1 VQDYR
6 EEQKGIKDGA
16 GGSKFVEGDYHCPG
30 TALELLTATER
41 YDAAKGNIS
50 ESAWREDLAK
60 RWDFIL
66 HVKDVK
72 PNGKIRLSCPA
83 IGPSA
88 SVTCGFRETHEKAFR
103 GTRKPNA
110 VLKKNMP
117 KRMEDLPVCC
127 QDSITIDPN
136 DHLREQQALRYGSD
150 KWVST
155 YRADRNTI
163 ESLNNSLKSDFR
175 IDATAERRMRGLA
188 ANQYVLAFKATALN
202 YRRIS
207 DYARNQL
214 KMAEL
219 ANRRA
224 TVTPIRP
231 GIAVDVPKA
240 TTPANKKEKKVR
252 SRDRHGWSNYRRNPK
267 KVVSIMMT
275 SEERKEARNS

>member
-1 VQDYR
+1 
-6 EEQKGIKDGA
+6 
-16 GGSKFVEGDYHCPG
+16 
-30 TALELLTATER
+30 
-41 YDAAKGNIS
+41 
-50 ESAWREDLAK
+50 
-60 RWDFIL
+60 
-66 HVKDVK
+66 
-72 PNGKIRLSCPA
+72 
-83 IGPSA
+83 
-88 SVTCGFRETHEKAFR
+88 
-103 GTRKPNA
+103 
-110 VLKKNMP
+110 MP

-136 DHLREQQALRYGSD
+136 DHLREQQAIRYGSD

-155 YRADRNTI
+155 YRTDRNTI

-188 ANQYVLAFKATALN
+188 ANQYVIAFKATALN

-219 ANRRA
+219 EKRRG

-231 GIAVDVPKA
+231 GITIDVPKTAAPA
-240 TTPANKKEKKVR
+240 TKEKKVR

-267 KVVSIMMT
+267 KVVSIVMT
-275 SEERKEARNS
+275 SEERKEARKS